1 MIRILVVEDDV
12 NIAKMIQATVYL
24 GGYEA
29 EICHD
34 GEEGLEKMEQG
45 NFDLILLDVMLPGMD
60 GFEIIKKRTV
70 DTPVIF
76 ITAKQ
81 DVNDKVTGLK
91 LGAEDYIVKPF
102 EAMELLARIEV
113 VLRRYNKE
121 DHVLTYGDIEV
132 DKAVHCCKLRGETV
146 SLTPKEFELL
156 VFFMEHQD
164 VAISRAQLLLNI
176 WGYEFEGESRTVD
189 IHIQQIRKKLGLKD
203 NLITIPKLGYRLD
216 KKVLAGSQER

>member
-34 GEEGLEKMEQG
+34 GAEGLEKMEQG